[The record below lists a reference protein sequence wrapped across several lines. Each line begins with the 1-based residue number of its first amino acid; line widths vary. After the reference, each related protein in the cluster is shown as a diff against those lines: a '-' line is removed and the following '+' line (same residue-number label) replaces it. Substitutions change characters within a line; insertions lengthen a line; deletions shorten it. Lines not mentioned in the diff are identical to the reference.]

1 MTWLIRLQRRKRS
14 ACSAKIVRETLGCDL
29 RVCPAAFSSVFF
41 LVVVCEGG
49 QTSKPRISSMLR
61 EFMPRSNKTVA
72 DGLAVAVVLTLK
84 LAKLARAL
92 VRRNHAARCIK
103 NPDHSSM

>member
-1 MTWLIRLQRRKRS
+1 MRS
-14 ACSAKIVRETLGCDL
+14 ASLTGG
-29 RVCPAAFSSVFF
+29 FSSVFF

-72 DGLAVAVVLTLK
+72 DALAVAVVLTLE
-84 LAKLARAL
+84 LAKLARVL